1 MGHICKHFRDSLY
14 SAVPLIS
21 GLVSAD
27 NPNKT
32 ETSLL
37 SNCFAIVKSQGPLFH
52 LIVESDNALVSRT
65 KLMVLKTTSSDVFMQ
80 TIASFPD
87 EQKSVSLFLYRGR
100 ELEREGL
107 ILFVLVMIGSMLI
120 PCSRI
125 AFLFGL
131 DFVTS
136 VDAKLYLKLFI

>member
-1 MGHICKHFRDSLY
+1 
-14 SAVPLIS
+14 VPLIS

-87 EQKSVSLFLYRGR
+87 E
-100 ELEREGL
+100 
-107 ILFVLVMIGSMLI
+107 
-120 PCSRI
+120 
-125 AFLFGL
+125 
-131 DFVTS
+131 
-136 VDAKLYLKLFI
+136 